1 MNTEFIEIDGS
12 VLNLNNIRRIKI
24 SQVGFQQGTEVVTVK
39 VTYLNGDNDE
49 FSVKEHLA
57 RNLKDKLLGNV
68 EKVESVERIE
78 PIESNKKDNGKH
90 KGNGIKKIWKR

>member
-1 MNTEFIEIDGS
+1 MNAEFIEVDGS

-24 SQVGFQQGTEVVTVK
+24 SQVGFQQGTEIVTVK
-39 VTYLNGDNDE
+39 VTYLNGDADE

-68 EKVESVERIE
+68 EKVEPVEE
-78 PIESNKKDNGKH
+78 NKKDNGKH